1 MVNNSRLNN
10 TYITRSRSNSIS
22 SINSSSSRE
31 ESVQSNALPRMTE
44 SYVARPQAPNFN
56 RTASL
61 DRRLQDI
68 ATNNSLDKI
77 NDRVKSL
84 ETIVLN
90 MEKKIDLVLSKLAS
104 NSQQV
109 PAPAISLAPAI
120 PLVPAVPNP
129 FYQYISV
136 SKLI

>member
-10 TYITRSRSNSIS
+10 TYTTRSRCNSIS
-22 SINSSSSRE
+22 STNSSSSRE
-31 ESVQSNALPRMTE
+31 ENLQSNALPRTTD
-44 SYVARPQAPNFN
+44 SYVAQPQAPRFN
-56 RTASL
+56 QTASL

-68 ATNNSLDKI
+68 ATNKTLDNI

-84 ETIVLN
+84 ETIVLQ

-129 FYQYISV
+129 FYEYISV